1 MEGCHRDAIETSKH
15 VHGRPCSR
23 FSSPPD
29 RTLKRIAVSFIERN
43 TFGFEKYFIYVHAR
57 EQKGGREK
65 VWKRMDEIY
74 IYIYIGFGEAKNLL
88 EAWIPIRRI
97 HRLYPGTQFTRGS
110 ARDILTDFN
119 RHYCY

>member
-29 RTLKRIAVSFIERN
+29 PTLKRIAVSFIERN
-43 TFGFEKYFIYVHAR
+43 TFGFEKYFIRTRAR
-57 EQKGGREK
+57 TKRRKREGLETDGR
-65 VWKRMDEIY
+65 D

>member
-1 MEGCHRDAIETSKH
+1 MLAVLLS
-15 VHGRPCSR
+15 SR
-23 FSSPPD
+23 SNFEENRASCC
-29 RTLKRIAVSFIERN
+29 
-43 TFGFEKYFIYVHAR
+43 GFFHSEKYFIYVHAR

-65 VWKRMDEIY
+65 VWKRMDEM
-74 IYIYIGFGEAKNLL
+74 YIYIGSGEAKNLL